1 MDGLLMFLSI
11 VYCDDPPEN
20 PLQSPVKLDPEIA
33 ERIQYNLDK
42 GKKKADRD
50 FLRKFILYR
59 KTRMS

>member
-1 MDGLLMFLSI
+1 MMLTTIGGLFI
-11 VYCDDPPEN
+11 AEN

>member
-1 MDGLLMFLSI
+1 MYDANDDWGI
-11 VYCDDPPEN
+11 IYCDDPPEN